1 MLLLP
6 LTTVLAQR
14 KDQKMAYRN
23 KVYVS
28 MDADNDLH
36 YYRLMQAWKQGD
48 RTTFNFYD
56 AHDLNTILDKSE
68 ESIKAGLQ
76 ERFRDTKVFVL
87 LVGEHTRY
95 LYKFVRW
102 EIEQALKRNLPCIV
116 VNLNGK
122 RQQDS
127 DRCPP
132 VIRDR
137 LAIHIS
143 YNSKIME
150 YALDNWP
157 QFHISKSSSGIDEA
171 YHYKVSVY
179 QGLGL

>member
-1 MLLLP
+1 
-6 LTTVLAQR
+6 
-14 KDQKMAYRN
+14 MAYRD

-36 YYRLMQAWKQGD
+36 YYYLMKAWKQNDKTG
-48 RTTFNFYD
+48 FNFRD

-76 ERFRDTKVFVL
+76 ERFRHTKVFVL

-95 LYKFVRW
+95 LYKYVRW
-102 EIEQALKRNLPCIV
+102 EIEEAIKRELPCIV

-122 RQQDS
+122 RSMDS
-127 DRCPP
+127 ELCPP
-132 VIRDR
+132 IIQDE

-143 YNSKIME
+143 FNARILQ
-150 YALDNWP
+150 YALEHWPDSDIQKREDNE
-157 QFHISKSSSGIDEA
+157 SGA
-171 YHYKVSVY
+171 YYYKDSVY
-179 QGLGL
+179 KELGLQD

>member
-1 MLLLP
+1 
-6 LTTVLAQR
+6 
-14 KDQKMAYRN
+14 MAYRN

-36 YYRLMQAWKQGD
+36 YYRLMQAWKQSNY
-48 RTTFNFYD
+48 TSFNFYD
-56 AHDLNTILDKSE
+56 AHDLNTIFDRSE
-68 ESIKAGLQ
+68 ASIKAGLQ
-76 ERFRDTKVFVL
+76 ERFRGSKVFVL

-102 EIEQALKRNLPCIV
+102 EIEQALKRELPCIV

-122 RQQDS
+122 RQQDN

-132 VIRDR
+132 VIRDQ

-143 YNSKIME
+143 FNAKIME

-157 QFHISKSSSGIDEA
+157 QSHATKSARAIDEA
-171 YHYKVSVY
+171 YHYKISVY
-179 QGLGL
+179 QGLWL